1 MMGFTYTGM
10 TGGNSRMKWGAGGVS
25 KIGGLT
31 SPETVGTS
39 QFGSLGR
46 LTDVYEQERQ
56 EKYSAGL
63 SNLQDMMKLF
73 GSGYGKG
80 VERTALAGANEDLIS
95 RGLGGTTRPVA
106 MSVGMKANLE
116 DQRRS
121 KLAEVMAMMA
131 QFTQQSAPSAPLVS
145 SLASGANEAY
155 RNPGRLSAYFQN
167 YDTKFAPAGYKST
180 GPMSMSPAGRLFS

>member
-1 MMGFTYTGM
+1 M
-10 TGGNSRMKWGAGGVS
+10 AGLLGISSALVRQQNQ
-25 KIGGLT
+25 GLT
-31 SPETVGTS
+31 KTGAFVQPGTISGS
-39 QFGSLGR
+39 QFGSLGK
-46 LTDVYEQERQ
+46 LTDTYEKERK
-56 EKYSAGL
+56 EKYASGL
-63 SNLQDMMKLF
+63 SNLQDIMKLF
-73 GSGYGKG
+73 GSDYGKG

-121 KLAEVMAMMA
+121 KLAEVMAMMS
-131 QFTQQSAPSAPLVS
+131 QYTQQSAPSAPLVS
-145 SLASGANEAY
+145 SIASGANDAL
-155 RNPGRLSAYFQN
+155 RNPGRLSAYMQN